1 MISNRETPRSIG
13 RLVLIVGCASL
24 AMRTAVVSAVTFTT
38 NTLIAAGDATYDGQ
52 DVVVDGC
59 MVTINGHHPFNS
71 MTVVNGGTLTHSA
84 NSSTRQ
90 HWMDLAIATDLT
102 LNSGCAIDVTGRGYT
117 ATHGPGAGSSDSD
130 GSSGGGGHG
139 GNGGDSSTAAGGPAN
154 DLMHAP
160 YDLGS
165 GGGAGIVNA
174 VGGTGGGAIRL
185 QIAGT
190 LTLEGD
196 IHADGTNGLKGYYN
210 RGGGGGAGGAIYVE
224 ADTIVGSGTL
234 SAGGGNSLGTAGSS
248 AGGGGGRIALKCN
261 TDGFAGTISAKG
273 GTADYRN
280 GGAGTVFRQI
290 GSATPQVRIDN
301 GGNANAAFTPLGGPA
316 PYEFVVANG
325 ARFYP
330 EPGADISGLTVE
342 SGGVVSSPAGTP
354 RTEVIVHGNATIES
368 GGQIDVSYLGFSPG
382 NGPGAGNDAWTGSG
396 AGHGGFGGTG
406 RNGETVAGGSPYDSL
421 FEPDE
426 AGSGGGTGG
435 TVAGGAGGG
444 ILRLIV
450 DGTLTVDGEILAS
463 AADGI
468 PGAYGTAGGG
478 GSGGSIHVTAGAFA
492 GNGLVAANGGNG
504 GNGGNL
510 NGGGGA
516 GGRIAVH
523 CSTSTFSGTLEAH
536 GGSSNANPCG
546 GAGTIYV
553 KPQSTTG
560 SLIIAGTGAD
570 STPYTPLA
578 DSGPYVL
585 HVSAGARCLADD
597 PLSIGGLDIG
607 PGGILTQSVGSLGVR
622 LDIQT
627 DALIQAGGRIDVF
640 GCGHASA
647 AGPGAGAGEWRG
659 GGAGHGGIGGS
670 SDVALG
676 GGIYGAVNEPVSPG
690 SGGGWGY
697 SPTQLPGGHGGGVVR
712 LFCGG
717 TLCVDGEIRAD
728 GHDGV
733 SGAYFTASGGGSGG
747 SVWVAASTVSGT
759 GTISAAGG
767 DGRVFD
773 TDAGAGGGAGGRVA
787 LYSCNWQIGSLT
799 VAVDGG
805 TGHFNGNSGTVLYGS
820 ADIQIAAQPTDVVA
834 AVGDPVYLTIIA
846 ETTSGG
852 LTYRWHKDGTPLQ
865 DDGHFAGT
873 DTATLHIDAAQLAD
887 NGTYDVMLTD
897 SCGSLVSATA
907 RLTVRLF
914 GDVNDD
920 GDVDL
925 VDYGV
930 FADCMAGPN
939 STPAPSLPGITPTTC
954 VHAFDFDIDDDVDL
968 ADFAFFQEVLAE

>member
-1 MISNRETPRSIG
+1 MVSNRQKPPSI
-13 RLVLIVGCASL
+13 RLLVLIAGFAGLVV
-24 AMRTAVVSAVTFTT
+24 RPTALNAVTFTT
-38 NTLIAAGDATYDGQ
+38 DTLIAAGDAAYDGQ

-59 MVTINGHHPFNS
+59 IVTINGYHPFNS
-71 MTVVNGGTLTHSA
+71 LTVANGGTLTHSA
-84 NSSTRQ
+84 NTSARQ
-90 HWMDLAIATDLT
+90 HWMDLVIATNLT
-102 LNSGCAIDVTGRGYT
+102 LNSGCEIDVTGRGYT
-117 ATHGPGAGSSDSD
+117 ATYGPGAGSSDSD

-154 DLMHAP
+154 DLTHAP

-174 VGGTGGGAIRL
+174 IGGTGGGAVRL
-185 QIAGT
+185 QVAGT

-196 IHADGTNGLKGYYN
+196 IHADGTNGLRGYYN
-210 RGGGGGAGGAIYVE
+210 RGGGGGAGGSISLE

-234 SAGGGNSLGTAGSS
+234 SADGGNSLGTAGSS

-290 GSATPQVRIDN
+290 GSGTPVVRIDN

-316 PYEFVVANG
+316 AYEFVVGDG

-330 EPGADISGLTVE
+330 EPGADISGLTIE
-342 SGGVVSSPAGTP
+342 SGGVVSSPAGIP

-368 GGQIDVSYLGFSPG
+368 GGQIDVSYLGFAAAD
-382 NGPGAGNDAWTGSG
+382 GPGAGNYGWTGSG

-406 RNGETVAGGSPYDSL
+406 QDAVIVAGGSPYDSL
-421 FEPDE
+421 FEPEE

-435 TVAGGAGGG
+435 TAPGGAGGG

-463 AADGI
+463 AADGS
-468 PGAYGTAGGG
+468 PGGYGTAGGG
-478 GSGGSIHVTAGAFA
+478 GSGGSIHVTANAFA
-492 GNGLVAANGGNG
+492 GNGLIAANGGD
-504 GNGGNL
+504 GGNL
-510 NGGGGA
+510 SGGGGA
-516 GGRIAVH
+516 GGRIAIY
-523 CSTSTFSGTLEAH
+523 CDTDSFSGAMETL
-536 GGSSNANPCG
+536 GGESTGNPCG

-553 KPQSTTG
+553 KTQDTAG

-570 STPYTPLA
+570 NTPYTPLA

-585 HVSAGARCLADD
+585 HVSDGARCLADD
-597 PLSIGGLDIG
+597 PLSIGGLDVG
-607 PGGILTQSVGSLGVR
+607 PGGILTQSVGSPGVH

-627 DALIQAGGRIDVF
+627 DAVIQTGGLIDVS
-640 GCGHASA
+640 GCGHESA
-647 AGPGAGAGEWRG
+647 AGPGAGTGEWRG

-676 GGIYGAVNEPVSPG
+676 GGVYGSVNEPASPG

-717 TLCVDGEIRAD
+717 TLCVDGEIRAYGD
-728 GHDGV
+728 DGV

-747 SVWVAASTVSGT
+747 SIWVSASTVTGT
-759 GTISAAGG
+759 GAISASGG

-773 TDAGAGGGAGGRVA
+773 TNTGAGGGAGGRVA
-787 LYSCNWQIGSLT
+787 LYSCGWQIGNLT
-799 VAVDGG
+799 VDVDGG
-805 TGHFNGNSGTVLYGS
+805 TGHFSGNSGTVLYGS
-820 ADIQIAAQPTDVVA
+820 ADIQITAQPTDVLA

-846 ETTSGG
+846 ETTSGS
-852 LTYRWHKDGTPLQ
+852 LAYRWYKDGTPLQ
-865 DDGHFAGT
+865 DDGHFTGT
-873 DTATLHIDAAQLAD
+873 NAATLHIDAAQLTD
-887 NGTYDVMLTD
+887 DGHYDVVLTD

-914 GDVNDD
+914 GDVDDD

-925 VDYGV
+925 DDYGV
-930 FADCMAGPN
+930 FPDCMAGPN
-939 STPAPSLPGITPTTC
+939 ATPAPSLPGMTATTC
-954 VHAFDFDIDDDVDL
+954 IQAFDFDIDDDVDL
-968 ADFAFFQEVLAE
+968 ADFASFQEVLAE